1 MLFVV
6 LPEKINV
13 YAYSIPF
20 ELSHIITKI
29 GTPVKV
35 FGNRNI
41 DLIFIQTTSVIILGS
56 MVALTSGSEFT
67 IIK

>member
-6 LPEKINV
+6 LPERVNV

-20 ELSHIITKI
+20 ELSHIINKI
-29 GTPVKV
+29 GSPVQV

-41 DLIFIQTTSVIILGS
+41 DIIFIQTTTGIILGS
-56 MVALTSGSEFT
+56 MVVLTSGSEFT